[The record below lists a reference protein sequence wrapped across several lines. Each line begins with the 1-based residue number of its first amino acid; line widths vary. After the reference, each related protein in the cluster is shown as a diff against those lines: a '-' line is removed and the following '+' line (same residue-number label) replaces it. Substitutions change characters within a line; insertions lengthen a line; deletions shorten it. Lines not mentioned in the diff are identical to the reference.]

1 MTNNPNPFD
10 ELSNKLDRIEKR
22 LDQIS
27 DDKQAPKEGD
37 ALLTI
42 DEAAAYLKIAKKTLY
57 QYTSRR
63 IIPYIKPGKHLLF
76 KKADLLT
83 WLNSHS
89 K

>member
-1 MTNNPNPFD
+1 MANNTNPFN
-10 ELSNKLDRIEKR
+10 ELSNQLDRIEKR
-22 LDQIS
+22 LDQMSVIR
-27 DDKQAPKEGD
+27 QPVQEEI
-37 ALLTI
+37 LTI
-42 DEAAAYLKIAKKTLY
+42 DEAELFTRIPKKTLY

-76 KKADLLT
+76 RKTDLLD